1 MIVPLKLNS
10 CKKLLAFSLCVASL
24 YTSAQSAPPE
34 RSTPAP
40 QTDPNSAPAG
50 FTFIQGITYRNI
62 DGIDLVAD
70 LYLPPGVG
78 PFPGIVFLHG
88 GGWRNGNRLQ
98 LRRQAAY
105 MAQHGM
111 VGMAIEYRLA
121 PAHPFPAALDDAK
134 QAVVWLREHAS
145 TYHVAPS
152 KIAAVGSSAGG
163 HLAAMLGVESTDRSA
178 PAGSNVQAVVAF
190 NGIFDFAAM
199 PPSNMVSDF
208 LGKPCADDI
217 AVCREASPL
226 SHAHP
231 NEPPFLILH
240 GTEDRTAPYA
250 QAAAFVEKL
259 KAAGDRA
266 ELFTATGAPHTFWA
280 QPRWFDPSQQAM
292 CSFLQTQLLPGVMQF
307 SH

>member
-1 MIVPLKLNS
+1 MIYSSKTNY
-10 CKKLLAFSLCVASL
+10 CKKLLAFSLCLAPL
-24 YTSAQSAPPE
+24 CALAQA
-34 RSTPAP
+34 A
-40 QTDPNSAPAG
+40 PNSAPAG
-50 FTFIQGITYRNI
+50 FTFIQGITYRNV

-70 LYLPPGVG
+70 LYLPPGAG

-121 PAHPFPAALDDAK
+121 PAHPFPAALEDAK

-145 TYHVAPS
+145 TYHVDPS

-178 PAGSNVQAVVAF
+178 PTGSNVQAVVAF

-208 LGKPCADDI
+208 LGKPCTEDV

-226 SHAHP
+226 SHVHP

-240 GTEDRTAPYA
+240 GTEDKTAPYA
-250 QAAAFVEKL
+250 QAAAFVEML
-259 KAAGDRA
+259 KAAGDHA

-292 CSFLQTQLLPGVMQF
+292 CSFLQIQLLPAVTQS